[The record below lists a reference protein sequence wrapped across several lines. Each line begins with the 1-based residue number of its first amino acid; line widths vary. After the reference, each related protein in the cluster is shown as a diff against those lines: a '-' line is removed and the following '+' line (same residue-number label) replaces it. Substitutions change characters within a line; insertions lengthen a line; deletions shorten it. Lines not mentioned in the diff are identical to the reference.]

1 MATYTRINGLGAT
14 AGLTYSPNCN
24 LLVIRVRSGAEATP
38 SLALPVNLFTSSTT
52 VGGAVELILQ
62 EVNPLAYMV
71 ETGAAGNIHV
81 VVDQNITPEELQ
93 HRIRSLGANTAPVRS
108 TGIWSA
114 NSFTYS
120 NTFTGADHLDI
131 SSTGVYYANV
141 INGAGFKVTSK
152 DGEPN

>member
-24 LLVIRVRSGAEATP
+24 LYIIRVRNGA
-38 SLALPVNLFTSSTT
+38 SLPVNLFTSSTT
-52 VGGAVELILQ
+52 VGGAVELILG

-81 VVDQNITPEELQ
+81 VTDQNITADDLQ
-93 HRIRSLGANTAPVRS
+93 HRIRQIGANSAPVRS
-108 TGIWSA
+108 TGIYAA
-114 NSFTYS
+114 NAFTYA
-120 NTFTGADHLDI
+120 NTFTGADTLDI
-131 SSTGVYYANV
+131 SGTGVYAANV